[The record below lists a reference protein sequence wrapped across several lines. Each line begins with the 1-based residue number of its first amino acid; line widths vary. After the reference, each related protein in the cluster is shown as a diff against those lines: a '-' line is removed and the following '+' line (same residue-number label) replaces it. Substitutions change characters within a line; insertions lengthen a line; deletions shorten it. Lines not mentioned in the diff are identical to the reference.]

1 MLEFTV
7 GGKGVIAGI
16 SRGVVG
22 MALGDVKQL
31 SIPPQEG
38 YGAVRR
44 DLIRTVPRERFRG
57 DVELYIGKRFTSTG
71 LKSGRRRR
79 VKVIGINPD
88 TVIVD
93 ANHPLAGRVLDVEV
107 QLLALDSFSSE
118 HGQLQ
123 SGVQ

>member
-1 MLEFTV
+1 MRNRL
-7 GGKGVIAGI
+7 
-16 SRGVVG
+16 
-22 MALGDVKQL
+22 
-31 SIPPQEG
+31 
-38 YGAVRR
+38 RR
-44 DLIRTVPRERFRG
+44 
-57 DVELYIGKRFTSTG
+57 YIGKRFTSTG